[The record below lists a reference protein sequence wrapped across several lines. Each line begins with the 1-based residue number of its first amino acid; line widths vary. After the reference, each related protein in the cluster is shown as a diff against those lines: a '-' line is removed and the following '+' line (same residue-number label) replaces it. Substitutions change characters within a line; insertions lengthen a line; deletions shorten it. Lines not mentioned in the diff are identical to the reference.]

1 MDGDTLSRD
10 LQQLL
15 NETSGSLYLD
25 SKTTYDYLYWAATDT
40 VMRTNANTT
49 TQSITTVA
57 STATYNLK
65 PDFLKLY
72 LTDNQNKYFVRYTD
86 AVTTPTSPAYYFLYQ
101 DSYDS
106 IILANNTT
114 TVKIPDRF
122 TIRQGVETTQLT
134 GTTTSDG
141 TVTTNVGECILTN
154 TAATFTTA
162 PTVEVGDTVHNVT
175 DISQG
180 IVLAVTDA
188 THLVTALF
196 GGTNN
201 DWTSGD
207 TYRINPQPKFVIQLD
222 PPPSTSS
229 HTVLVYYVQKPF
241 PVYSDYRKYN
251 LPMSYRQVLVQYA
264 AWLYKY
270 KDREPNY
277 GDAFFKYWDRAT
289 RQYGKELNVALQRKG
304 YRVNLIKRASSSG
317 SYR

>member
-40 VMRTNANTT
+40 VMRTNAIVS
-49 TQSITTVA
+49 TQTITTVA
-57 STATYNLK
+57 STASYNLNA
-65 PDFLKLY
+65 DFLKMY
-72 LTDNQNKYFVRYTD
+72 LTDDKNRYFIKYYD
-86 AVTTPTSPAYYFLYQ
+86 GTSYYFIYH

-114 TVKIPDRF
+114 SVKIPDRF
-122 TIRQGVETTQLT
+122 TIRQGAETTQIT
-134 GTTTSDG
+134 GSVTSAG
-141 TVTTNVGECILTN
+141 AASVGECTLTN
-154 TAATFTTA
+154 TSGTFTTA
-162 PTVEVGDTVHNVT
+162 PAVEVGDTVHNVT
-175 DISQG
+175 DGSHG
-180 IVLAVTDA
+180 IVLAVTSA
-188 THLVTALF
+188 IALVTALF
-196 GGTNN
+196 GGTEN
-201 DWTSGD
+201 DWTSNGSKD
-207 TYRINPQPKFVIQLD
+207 SYRINPQPKFVLQFD
-222 PPPSTSS
+222 PPPSTSGY
-229 HTVLVYYVQKPF
+229 TATVYYVQKPY

-304 YRVNLIKRASSSG
+304 YRVNLTKRASSSG
-317 SYR
+317 SYK